1 MKEPGS
7 FLCGST
13 DVIIRKFT
21 ATKRYSIM
29 LRKQILYCLLYSV
42 PFLSRDFDSLLSVGR
57 GP

>member
-1 MKEPGS
+1 MKEPWP

-29 LRKQILYCLLYSV
+29 LRKQILYVSTLLCAL
-42 PFLSRDFDSLLSVGR
+42 P
-57 GP
+57 